1 MKNDKSEEEQSSN
14 SLKKDETNVKMQ
26 SEGDAEGSDSAEEG
40 NLLGD
45 DDNEDWGDDQLEL
58 IKDDEAER
66 ITETAPMARMT
77 LKHIAGFRNLVPLF
91 LYLGACLRSKFSPDP
106 LPQYLQHL
114 LTVLPP
120 LSFPCSLIHTSL
132 CLIPFSLPL
141 TILVVMLSYP
151 VIFAFNFD
159 TSL

>member
-45 DDNEDWGDDQLEL
+45 DDNEEWGDDQLEL

-77 LKHIAGFRNLVPLF
+77 LKHIAGFRNLVHDF
-91 LYLGACLRSKFSPDP
+91 FTQA
-106 LPQYLQHL
+106 
-114 LTVLPP
+114 
-120 LSFPCSLIHTSL
+120 
-132 CLIPFSLPL
+132 
-141 TILVVMLSYP
+141 LV
-151 VIFAFNFD
+151 
-159 TSL
+159 